1 MFKVNIRFEIQYGE
15 MVWIKEVWSQLH
27 NETLCHIISP
37 EKTQQIKQK
46 GGLPVMD
53 PVAGLHLFIE
63 LLILRIAFYF
73 AFLQQPRLI
82 YTLKNILK
90 KQHTL

>member
-1 MFKVNIRFEIQYGE
+1 
-15 MVWIKEVWSQLH
+15 
-27 NETLCHIISP
+27 
-37 EKTQQIKQK
+37 
-46 GGLPVMD
+46 MD